1 MIDRKLEFA
10 LLAAL
15 KQFPVVVVTG
25 ARQSGKTTLARAL
38 MPEADYVTFDIPPW
52 FGTIPT

>member
-15 KQFPVVVVTG
+15 KQFPVVTG